1 MQCSESILAA
11 LDEGWQ
17 MEISLFD
24 ALCQP
29 DSYHQLSGASPAK
42 KIAFLRPILQFAL
55 GSVHEFRGVLFER
68 ELIYAWDGERTSPSK

>member
-42 KIAFLRPILQFAL
+42 KIAFLCPILQFAL
-55 GSVHEFRGVLFER
+55 
-68 ELIYAWDGERTSPSK
+68 A

>member
-1 MQCSESILAA
+1 MQCPESILAA
-11 LDEGWQ
+11 LHEGWQ

-42 KIAFLRPILQFAL
+42 KIAFLCPILQFAL
-55 GSVHEFRGVLFER
+55 GSVHEF
-68 ELIYAWDGERTSPSK
+68 LIKMKAETRQRAAKKVFASLS